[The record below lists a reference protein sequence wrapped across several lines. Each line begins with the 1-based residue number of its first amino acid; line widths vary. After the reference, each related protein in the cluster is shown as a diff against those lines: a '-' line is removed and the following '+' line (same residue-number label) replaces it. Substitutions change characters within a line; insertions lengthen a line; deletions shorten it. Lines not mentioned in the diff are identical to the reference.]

1 MCDCYFEKC
10 ARCGKSIPMHLA
22 DFSTTRDEVRVYC
35 GRCWRVERK
44 QVSRPWAAWRA
55 ADRDFRG
62 LVTVVALTDNA
73 KSNMDGNHPN
83 VCNLTF
89 VGSKPEQESEKK
101 KVLQSARR
109 ERIGR
114 ESALGRRR

>member
-1 MCDCYFEKC
+1 MP
-10 ARCGKSIPMHLA
+10 A
-22 DFSTTRDEVRVYC
+22 RDEVRVYC

-44 QVSRPWAAWRA
+44 HVSQPWATWRA
-55 ADRDFRG
+55 GDRAFRG

-89 VGSKPEQESEKK
+89 VGSKPEQVRDKNK
-101 KVLQSARR
+101 ALQSARR
-109 ERIGR
+109 V
-114 ESALGRRR
+114 ESCDGEIFSRRRL